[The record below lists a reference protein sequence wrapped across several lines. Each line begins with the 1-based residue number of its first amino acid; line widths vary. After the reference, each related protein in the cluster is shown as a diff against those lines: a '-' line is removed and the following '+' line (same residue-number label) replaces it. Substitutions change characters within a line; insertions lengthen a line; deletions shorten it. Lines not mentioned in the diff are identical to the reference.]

1 MLDAVGEVER
11 SSGSTSPAAADL
23 ISFIERSAAPP
34 VPVMVRTIATTT
46 ATTATISVAPSSLST
61 HGLRSTR
68 SRATNLGR
76 WAAMGTAA
84 PVSSTAALARAALW
98 HGYVRRDGLRPDRTS
113 SQTSDSI
120 PRTVMLPYSSFLA
133 RDLTPFPAPLSGGC
147 SASHG

>member
-34 VPVMVRTIATTT
+34 VPVMVR
-46 ATTATISVAPSSLST
+46 TTATISVAPSSLST